1 MDVHEN
7 FPLLHRNTFAVEA
20 KAAKF
25 VEYYSVKE
33 LKEALGDFCGRKCGS
48 DRNLFVGQGSNLL
61 FTKDFG
67 GTVFHG
73 CISDVDVAA
82 DEGDSV
88 LVSVGAGMLWDD
100 FVAWCVGNSLYG
112 AENLS
117 LIPGEVGAAAVQN
130 IGAYGSEVSGIIES
144 VEAFDVCSLEAKK
157 FTARDCGYSYRHSFF
172 KDNPGKFAVHHV
184 VFRLSR
190 TFVPNLEYK
199 ALEKEFAGRA
209 GRFGAKD
216 VREFVIGMRRAKLPD
231 PKILGNAG
239 SFFMNPVVSGER
251 FAELRKAFPDIPHFA
266 TDKGIKIPAAWLIQ
280 QCGWKGRRMGNAGV
294 YEKQPLVIVNLGGA
308 KADEIVSLSKC
319 VTDDVLRKFGITL
332 KPEVQFV

>member
-1 MDVHEN
+1 MYEN
-7 FPLLHRNTFAVEA
+7 FPLLHHNTFAVEA
-20 KAAKF
+20 RAERF
-25 VEYYSVKE
+25 VEYSSVSE
-33 LKEALGDFCGRKCGS
+33 LKEALGDFGGKECDVRRK
-48 DRNLFVGQGSNLL
+48 LFVGQGSNLL
-61 FTKDFG
+61 FTKDFE
-67 GTVFHG
+67 GTVFHAT
-73 CISDVDVAA
+73 ISDVDMVA

-88 LVSVGAGMLWDD
+88 LVSVGAGVVWDD
-100 FVAWCVGNSLYG
+100 FVAWCVDNNLYG

-130 IGAYGSEVSGIIES
+130 IGAYGSEVSGITES
-144 VEAFDVCSLEAKK
+144 VEALDTCSLEEKK
-157 FTARDCGYSYRHSFF
+157 FPARDCGYSYRHSFF

-190 TFVPNLEYK
+190 TFLPNLEYK

-209 GRFGAKD
+209 GRFAAKD
-216 VREFVIGMRRAKLPD
+216 VREFVVGMRRSKLPD

-239 SFFMNPVVSGER
+239 SFFMNPVVSCES

>member
-1 MDVHEN
+1 MDVYEN
-7 FPLLHRNTFAVEA
+7 FPLLHHNTFAIEA
-20 KAAKF
+20 KAARF

-33 LKEALGDFCGRKCGS
+33 LKEALGDFGGKKGGIW
-48 DRNLFVGQGSNLL
+48 RNLFVGQGSNLL
-61 FTKDFG
+61 FKRCFV

-73 CISDVDVAA
+73 NIRGVKVVA
-82 DEGDSV
+82 DEGDSM

-100 FVAWCVGNSLYG
+100 FVAWCVDNNLYG

-144 VEAFDVCSLEAKK
+144 VEALDTCSLEEKK
-157 FTARDCGYSYRHSFF
+157 FSAQDCRYSYRYSFF

-190 TFVPNLEYK
+190 TFVPNLEYR
-199 ALEKEFAGRA
+199 ALKNEFAGRA
-209 GRFGAKD
+209 GGFAAKD
-216 VREFVIGMRRAKLPD
+216 VRDFVIGMRKSKLPD

-239 SFFMNPVVSGER
+239 SFFMNPVVSCER
-251 FAELRKAFPDIPHFA
+251 FAELQKAFPDIPHFA

-308 KADEIVSLSKC
+308 TADEIVSLSKC
-319 VTDDVLRKFGITL
+319 VIDDVLRKFGITL